1 MIFEPMIRCLGSEE
15 VLAFECSALT
25 ADLIFAYETFVVLGI
40 FLYTIMV
47 LEVSSISIEI
57 SEYRVLCLHAMK
69 QVMLCIGAIFIAIC
83 SFSFAVAAATHE
95 VQNLSKNDWMNFPST
110 VSTLIQMS
118 VGVMDLEVLH
128 SLGDESSFLLI
139 LVVIFM
145 LLVYSFLFN
154 LLVSQLCGVYS
165 SIASDIKGYAR
176 LARGHTILDAL
187 KDIQEKRWKNFISSL
202 SLEKRVDFEEGDLGL
217 AGGIKTFEAALDH
230 PVSKEQILRFGGQ
243 PDPALP
249 WPENRHDQEDSIERT
264 VQKTIQKSLQKML
277 GKQLKD
283 YDSTDK
289 SSSYQSSS
297 HRSDWAPKRNGLT
310 RGQ

>member
-47 LEVSSISIEI
+47 LEVSSMSIEI
-57 SEYRVLCLHAMK
+57 SEYRVLCWHAMK
-69 QVMLCIGAIFIAIC
+69 QVMLCIGALFIAIC

-95 VQNLSKNDWMNFPST
+95 VQNLSKNDWMHWMNFPST
-110 VSTLIQMS
+110 MRSLIQMS

-139 LVVIFM
+139 LMVIFM

-217 AGGIKTFEAALDH
+217 AGGIKTFEAALEH
-230 PVSKEQILRFGGQ
+230 PVSKEQIFRFGGQ

-249 WPENRHDQEDSIERT
+249 WPEKHHDEENGIERT
-264 VQKTIQKSLQKML
+264 IHKTIQKSLQKML
-277 GKQLKD
+277 GKHVKD

-297 HRSDWAPKRNGLT
+297 HRSD
-310 RGQ
+310 